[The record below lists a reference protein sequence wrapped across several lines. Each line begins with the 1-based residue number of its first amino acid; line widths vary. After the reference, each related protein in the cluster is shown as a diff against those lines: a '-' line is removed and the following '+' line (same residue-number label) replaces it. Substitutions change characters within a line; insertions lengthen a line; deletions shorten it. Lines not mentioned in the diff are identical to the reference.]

1 MPLKIRKQL
10 PKRTRD
16 FYIAAIWFIII
27 GNWRKLSRLIGNVAH
42 VVLCIFLAIL
52 IFYYTRSLNES
63 HFNAYL
69 MQFLRANALRQVIW
83 LAFTANINIENS
95 TNACD
100 KNFKL
105 YHWRNDKTF
114 SYKLRIFA
122 EMFGWNIKQH
132 LPIRI
137 RIVFNTLYK

>member
-10 PKRTRD
+10 PKCTRD
-16 FYIAAIWFIII
+16 LCFAAIWFIII
-27 GNWRKLSRLIGNVAH
+27 ENRRKLSRLIGNVAH
-42 VVLCIFLAIL
+42 VALCSFLAIL
-52 IFYYTRSLNES
+52 IFYYTISRNEG

-69 MQFLRANALRQVIW
+69 MQFLRANTLRQVIW

-100 KNFKL
+100 KNFKSF
-105 YHWRNDKTF
+105 HWRNDKTF

-122 EMFGWNIKQH
+122 EMFD
-132 LPIRI
+132 
-137 RIVFNTLYK
+137 